1 MRKVHEP
8 CREHRLRPLIEL
20 ALNEGWIVCSPG
32 DGGLKLVKPG
42 FSPIFTR
49 ARALH
54 HAGTLGDWGD
64 WRTWHV

>member
-20 ALNEGWIVCSPG
+20 ALNEGWIVCSLNE
-32 DGGLKLVKPG
+32 GGLKLVKPG
-42 FSPIFTR
+42 LPPIFIR
-49 ARALH
+49 ATALRY
-54 HAGTLGDWGD
+54 AGTLGD